1 MLGTCKN
8 QLFRFPKPGAL
19 KELNV
24 AGVNDFVIK
33 FGNVNGTGSA
43 SANGFVAKSIFRMGI
58 PIGPKNMFPSNI
70 QGLPTWYEIRVSE
83 KGYTARRGG
92 VDLMVA
98 MNPQSFAEDEKS
110 LLPGGYL
117 LFDSTRLLPKNARRK
132 DIHYVELPV
141 TDLGRSDF
149 PVAKQRALLQNL
161 IYVGAIAALLQIDV
175 DIIKGLVADQFKS
188 KPKLIP
194 PNHRAFDIGYEY
206 ANRHFQCPL
215 LFHLKKKDLVKD
227 RFLIDGNSA
236 AGLGCVYGGAT
247 VAAWYPITP
256 STSLADAFGRYCRKF
271 RHDPVSKKA
280 RYAIVQAEDELAAIG
295 MVMGAT
301 WNGARAFTAT
311 SGPGVSLMGEFL
323 GFAYYAE
330 LPAVLFD
337 VQRVG
342 PSTGMPT
349 RTQQSDLLS
358 CAYAS
363 HGDTKHV
370 LLIPANPKECFEFAA
385 KAFDLADV
393 LQTPVIVLSDLD
405 LGMNEWLTDKLEWD
419 DAAQWQR
426 GKVLN
431 GAQLEELAAKKE
443 GFFRYLDKDGDGI
456 PYRTLPG
463 AHPKYGSFFT
473 RGSGHDKLGRY
484 TEDSF
489 QYQEN
494 FDRLLTKFKTASG
507 HVPKP
512 IIRKRPG
519 AKTNIAVAHFG
530 TTEEALHEALD
541 ILRDEGVSL
550 DDLRIRAFPFGIE
563 VNEFFAAYDRIVLV
577 EQNRDR
583 QMATLLSAEL
593 GLDPK
598 RLVSV
603 LHYNGLP
610 CAAVDLARDIKKA
623 VQLNS

>member
-1 MLGTCKN
+1 M
-8 QLFRFPKPGAL
+8 
-19 KELNV
+19 

-98 MNPQSFAEDEKS
+98 MNPQSFKEDEKTV
-110 LLPGGYL
+110 LPGGYL
-117 LFDSTRLLPKNARRK
+117 LFDSTRHLPQESRRK
-132 DIHYVELPV
+132 DIQYIELPI
-141 TDLGRSDF
+141 TELGRVDF

-161 IYVGAIAALLQIDV
+161 IYVGALAALLKIDV
-175 DIIKGLVADQFKS
+175 EAVKGLIADQFKA
-188 KPKLIP
+188 KPKLVP

-206 ANRHFQCPL
+206 AQKNFSCPL
-215 LFHLKKKDLVKD
+215 PFHLEKRDLVKD
-227 RFLIDGNSA
+227 RFLIDGNAA

-256 STSLADAFGRYCRKF
+256 STSVADAFSKYCRKF
-271 RHDPVSKKA
+271 RHDPDTKKA

-301 WNGARAFTAT
+301 WMGARAFTAT
-311 SGPGVSLMGEFL
+311 SGPGVSLMNEFL

-349 RTQQSDLLS
+349 RTQQSDLLL

-370 LLIPANPKECFEFAA
+370 LLIPGNPKECFEFAA
-385 KAFDLADV
+385 EAFDLADV

-405 LGMNEWLTDKLEWD
+405 VGMNEWMTEPLQWD
-419 DAAQWQR
+419 DNRQWRR
-426 GKVLN
+426 GKVVS
-431 GAQLEELAAKKE
+431 GKQLEEMAAKKE
-443 GFFRYLDKDGDGI
+443 AFYRYFDKDGDGI
-456 PYRTLPG
+456 TYRTYPG

-473 RGSGHDKLGRY
+473 RGSGHDKFGRY
-484 TEDSF
+484 TEDSEL
-489 QYQEN
+489 YQEN
-494 FDRLLTKFKTASG
+494 FDRLLCKFKTASG

-512 IIRKRPG
+512 MFRQRSGARKDL
-519 AKTNIAVAHFG
+519 AVVHYG
-530 TTEEALHEALD
+530 TTEEAMHEALD
-541 ILRDEGVSL
+541 LLKDEGFAI
-550 DDLRIRAFPFGIE
+550 DDMRIRAFPFGIE
-563 VNEFFAAYDRIVLV
+563 VGEFLSRYNKVILV

-583 QMATLLSAEL
+583 QMATLLSTEL
-593 GLDPK
+593 GIAPDRMIP
-598 RLVSV
+598 V

-610 CAAVDLARDIKKA
+610 CAATDLARAIKTA
-623 VQLNS
+623 VQKHT